1 MEADV
6 EYLKGLRQRV
16 IGCAIEVHRRLGPGL
31 LESAYRDAL
40 IIELLLAGFDVQKE
54 RRVAIE
60 YRGEPIGNAFRLD
73 IVVEGQLVVEVKA
86 VQKIHRVHV
95 AQVLTYLKLAN
106 LPCGLL
112 MNFNVTAL
120 RLGVRRLLHPDL
132 FAALTRGDM
141 NEDSPVVSTTSHL
154 STTRPRGG
162 IELKHLLTSLP
173 LELL

>member
-1 MEADV
+1 MQADV
-6 EYLKGLRQRV
+6 EYLKGLRRRV

-40 IIELLLAGFDVQKE
+40 VIELLLAGFDVQKE

-73 IVVEGQLVVEVKA
+73 IVVEGLLVVEVKA
-86 VQKIHRVHV
+86 VEKIHRVHL

-120 RLGVRRLLHPDL
+120 RFGVKRLLHPEL
-132 FAALTRGDM
+132 FAALPRDAV
-141 NEDSPVVSTTSHL
+141 NEDNPVVLTTSHL
-154 STTRPRGG
+154 STTPPRGR
-162 IELKHLLTSLP
+162 SNRRNS
-173 LELL
+173 

>member
-1 MEADV
+1 MEADL
-6 EYLKGLRQRV
+6 EYLKGLRRRV

-40 IIELLLAGFDVQKE
+40 VIELLVAGFDVQKE

-73 IVVEGQLVVEVKA
+73 IVVEGQLVVEVKS
-86 VQKIHRVHV
+86 VEKIHRVHL

-120 RLGVRRLLHPDL
+120 RLGVKRLLHPDL
-132 FAALTRGDM
+132 FATLAGDTA
-141 NEDSPVVSTTSHL
+141 NEDNPVVSTTSRQMARRPPGRSNPETPDLL
-154 STTRPRGG
+154 S
-162 IELKHLLTSLP
+162 S
-173 LELL
+173 

>member
-1 MEADV
+1 MVMEADV
-6 EYLKGLRQRV
+6 EYLKGLRRRV

-40 IIELLLAGFDVQKE
+40 VRELLFAGFDVQKE
-54 RRVAIE
+54 RRIAIE

-73 IVVEGQLVVEVKA
+73 ILVEGQLVVEVKA
-86 VQKIHRVHV
+86 VEKIHRVHL

-120 RLGVRRLLHPDL
+120 RFGVKRLLHPDL
-132 FAALTRGDM
+132 FATLASHAV
-141 NEDSPVVSTTSHL
+141 NEDNPVVSATSHHL
-154 STTRPRGG
+154 ATSPRGR
-162 IELKHLLTSLP
+162 SSP
-173 LELL
+173 RNS

>member
-1 MEADV
+1 MEVDV
-6 EYLKGLRQRV
+6 EYLKGLRRRV

-40 IIELLLAGFDVQKE
+40 VIELRLAGFDVQKE

-86 VQKIHRVHV
+86 VERIHRVHV

-120 RLGVRRLLHPDL
+120 RLGVKRLLHPDL
-132 FAALTRGDM
+132 FAALARDAG
-141 NEDSPVVSTTSHL
+141 NEENPVAATTSHP
-154 STTRPRGG
+154 STMRRRGG
-162 IELKHLLTSLP
+162 PTQATPDLP
-173 LELL
+173 SS